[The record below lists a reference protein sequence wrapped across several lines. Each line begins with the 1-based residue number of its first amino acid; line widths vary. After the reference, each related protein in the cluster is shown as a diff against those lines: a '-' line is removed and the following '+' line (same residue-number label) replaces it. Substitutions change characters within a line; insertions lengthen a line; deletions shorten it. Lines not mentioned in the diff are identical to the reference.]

1 MNQIFLTMKFYY
13 CKILF
18 IMALFFMSCGSD
30 KSYDQQIKEY
40 NYYTKMADSLN
51 KVKKFKESFKY
62 SNAAIAIT
70 DTLSKAFYTKGIS
83 FFELNYLDDAEEN
96 FNEVIEIEG
105 DGSVAFKNRAL
116 VHLKNN
122 DSDFLDDMNNY
133 LKFFPED
140 EEAHQYRRE
149 YFENEEDY
157 DNAIEEYDL
166 AIEKHKDSLD
176 LYIKRSNLL
185 YLNGDLDEAIKGYER
200 VLVLNPNN
208 QVALVKKRNLL
219 KEINKKDNLLIFVG
233 LLFLFYIVY
242 VTISFFILKPL
253 VSKKATNQIGGNFIL
268 ERDPLIWVL
277 PIILTITF
285 FTSLFTNTIPN
296 F

>member
-1 MNQIFLTMKFYY
+1 MKFYY
-13 CKILF
+13 RKILF
-18 IMALFFMSCGSD
+18 IVALFFMSCGSD

-83 FFELNYLDDAEEN
+83 FFELNYLEDAEEN

-166 AIEKHKDSLD
+166 AIEKHKDSLG

-185 YLNGDLDEAIKGYER
+185 YLNGDLDEAIKGYES

-253 VSKKATNQIGGNFIL
+253 VSKKATNQIGGNFIVK
-268 ERDPLIWVL
+268 RDPLIWIL
-277 PIILTITF
+277 PILLLVCYTLIY
-285 FTSLFTNTIPN
+285 FTNLIPN
-296 F
+296 FK